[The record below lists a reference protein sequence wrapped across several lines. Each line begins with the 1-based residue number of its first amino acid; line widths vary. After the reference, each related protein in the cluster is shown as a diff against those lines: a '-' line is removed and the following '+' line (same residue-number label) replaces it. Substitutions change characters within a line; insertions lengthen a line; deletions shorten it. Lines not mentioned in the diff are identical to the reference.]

1 MARASFHLDR
11 GHLAEAV
18 KELEH
23 IQGYPKVLV
32 NDWNNLACSRLIAD
46 QAVATLRS
54 SAVLRHAAFAKL

>member
-11 GHLAEAV
+11 GNLAEAV

-23 IQGYPKVLV
+23 VQGYPKVLV
-32 NDWNNLACSRLIAD
+32 NDWNDLASSRLIAD

-54 SAVLRHAAFAKL
+54 SAVLRHAAFAQV